1 MAEYF
6 LFISHHPSLPALL
19 NTPPLPLQGSVFG
32 RIEIARSMTVSID
45 SMKLSSIFSFERG
58 VGAVRVLV
66 SGNGPTI
73 LRSGISISNN
83 EIYGE
88 TLL

>member
-1 MAEYF
+1 M
-6 LFISHHPSLPALL
+6 
-19 NTPPLPLQGSVFG
+19 V
-32 RIEIARSMTVSID
+32 VSID

-88 TLL
+88 D